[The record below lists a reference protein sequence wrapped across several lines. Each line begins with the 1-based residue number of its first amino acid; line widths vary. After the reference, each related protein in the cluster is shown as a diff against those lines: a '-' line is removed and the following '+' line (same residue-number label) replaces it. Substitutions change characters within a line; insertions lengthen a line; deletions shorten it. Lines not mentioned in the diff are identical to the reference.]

1 MLQKLKLFYNDVRH
15 KGKGKRM
22 RLQVDNEFHLVKI
35 KDLNDEN
42 NVEIITTAVRGG
54 KAFAA
59 EQKIWETR
67 ISKINAQKL
76 KINPAKKIESSTLN
90 INLIKSRKYGLS
102 PEEIEQ
108 WALSGE
114 HFKTIFNMHRLEKT
128 QRLHG
133 RLDDYDT
140 KKYLAKRKKL
150 REDLS
155 IGEKVFILAKR
166 IKKKSAPGKFY

>member
-1 MLQKLKLFYNDVRH
+1 MVYLQRKLN
-15 KGKGKRM
+15 
-22 RLQVDNEFHLVKI
+22 NEPCLVNILKQSLTCI
-35 KDLNDEN
+35 DL
-42 NVEIITTAVRGG
+42 
-54 KAFAA
+54 
-59 EQKIWETR
+59 
-67 ISKINAQKL
+67 
-76 KINPAKKIESSTLN
+76 KK
-90 INLIKSRKYGLS
+90 
-102 PEEIEQ
+102 
-108 WALSGE
+108 
-114 HFKTIFNMHRLEKT
+114 